1 MADFTWS
8 FSSLKEYINC
18 PKKYQEVRIL
28 KNYSFVDTPQTIYGK
43 EVHEALENYVNG
55 HIKRSNKLYNEKGQ
69 HVSKYGQV
77 REPMEVIAK
86 GITSKTWNKTHEELK
101 LDKAKGGYKP
111 LGRHDGG
118 VRMCGYWYNLGMT
131 EEQVREKVFEWNQL
145 NKPPMDDKE
154 VETILTSVGKM
165 HQKNLEDNPEPTLAK
180 NYLRFK
186 KMVDALIAIP
196 GTKYPEYKMALTK
209 KMEQCD
215 FDDENRWVRGIADL
229 VIVDGDQAYI
239 IDYKTGSNKYPDPKQ
254 LRLMSLMA
262 FVCFPE
268 VNTIKAGL
276 LFCMKNSFVQESYTR
291 EDIHKSW
298 KSFETPLDRL
308 TMSYEKDEWIPN
320 PTPLCG
326 WCPVETCEHHKPRR

>member
-43 EVHEALENYVNG
+43 EVHTALELYVRDG
-55 HIKRSNKLYNEKGQ
+55 
-69 HVSKYGQV
+69 
-77 REPMEVIAK
+77 
-86 GITSKTWNKTHEELK
+86 
-101 LDKAKGGYKP
+101 KP
-111 LGRHDGG
+111 
-118 VRMCGYWYNLGMT
+118 
-131 EEQVREKVFEWNQL
+131 
-145 NKPPMDDKE
+145 
-154 VETILTSVGKM
+154 
-165 HQKNLEDNPEPTLAK
+165 LAK
-180 NYLRFK
+180 NYMRFK

-196 GTKYPEYKMALTK
+196 GVKYPEYKMALTK

-254 LRLMSLMA
+254 LRLMALMA
-262 FVCFPE
+262 FVCFPK
-268 VNTIKAGL
+268 VNNIKAGL

-298 KSFETPLDRL
+298 KSFQTPLDRL
-308 TMSYEKDEWIPN
+308 TNSYTFNTWTPN

-326 WCPVETCEHHKPRR
+326 WCPVETCSHHRPRR

>member
-28 KNYSFVDTPQTIYGK
+28 KNYKFIDTPQTIYGK
-43 EVHEALENYVNG
+43 EVHEALELYVRDG
-55 HIKRSNKLYNEKGQ
+55 
-69 HVSKYGQV
+69 
-77 REPMEVIAK
+77 
-86 GITSKTWNKTHEELK
+86 
-101 LDKAKGGYKP
+101 KP
-111 LGRHDGG
+111 
-118 VRMCGYWYNLGMT
+118 
-131 EEQVREKVFEWNQL
+131 
-145 NKPPMDDKE
+145 
-154 VETILTSVGKM
+154 
-165 HQKNLEDNPEPTLAK
+165 LAK
-180 NYLRFK
+180 NYMRFK

-254 LRLMSLMA
+254 LRLMALMA
-262 FVCFPE
+262 FVCFPK
-268 VNTIKAGL
+268 VNNIKAGL

-298 KSFETPLDRL
+298 KSFQTPLDRL
-308 TMSYEKDEWIPN
+308 TNSYTFNTWTPN
-320 PTPLCG
+320 TTPLCG
-326 WCPVETCEHHKPRR
+326 WCPVETCSHHRPRR

>member
-1 MADFTWS
+1 M
-8 FSSLKEYINC
+8 E
-18 PKKYQEVRIL
+18 
-28 KNYSFVDTPQTIYGK
+28 IYK
-43 EVHEALENYVNG
+43 
-55 HIKRSNKLYNEKGQ
+55 
-69 HVSKYGQV
+69 
-77 REPMEVIAK
+77 
-86 GITSKTWNKTHEELK
+86 
-101 LDKAKGGYKP
+101 DKA
-111 LGRHDGG
+111 L
-118 VRMCGYWYNLGMT
+118 VINT
-131 EEQVREKVFEWNQL
+131 
-145 NKPPMDDKE
+145 NKP
-154 VETILTSVGKM
+154 ETILNSVEKSSLVKTYDNGVSKVLV
-165 HQKNLEDNPEPTLAK
+165 NWGLEEVFLYVRDGQPLAK
-180 NYLRFK
+180 NYMRFK

-196 GTKYPEYKMALTK
+196 GTKYPEYKMALTR

-239 IDYKTGSNKYPDPKQ
+239 IDYKTGSNRYPDPKQ

-268 VNTIKAGL
+268 VNNIKAGL

-291 EDIHKSW
+291 QDIHKSW

-326 WCPVETCEHHKPRR
+326 WCPVETCTHHKPRR

>member
-1 MADFTWS
+1 MADYTWS

-43 EVHEALENYVNG
+43 EVHTALELYV
-55 HIKRSNKLYNEKGQ
+55 RDGQ
-69 HVSKYGQV
+69 
-77 REPMEVIAK
+77 P
-86 GITSKTWNKTHEELK
+86 
-101 LDKAKGGYKP
+101 
-111 LGRHDGG
+111 
-118 VRMCGYWYNLGMT
+118 
-131 EEQVREKVFEWNQL
+131 
-145 NKPPMDDKE
+145 
-154 VETILTSVGKM
+154 
-165 HQKNLEDNPEPTLAK
+165 LAK
-180 NYLRFK
+180 NYMRFK
-186 KMVDALIAIP
+186 KMVDALVAIP

-254 LRLMSLMA
+254 LRLMALMA
-262 FVCFPE
+262 FVCFPK
-268 VNTIKAGL
+268 VNNIKAGL

-298 KSFETPLDRL
+298 KSFQTPLDRL
-308 TMSYEKDEWIPN
+308 TNSYTFNTWTPN

-326 WCPVETCEHHKPRR
+326 WCPVETCSHHRPRR

>member
-1 MADFTWS
+1 VADFTWS

-28 KNYSFVDTPQTIYGK
+28 KNYKFIDTPQTIYGK
-43 EVHEALENYVNG
+43 EVHEALELYVRDG
-55 HIKRSNKLYNEKGQ
+55 
-69 HVSKYGQV
+69 
-77 REPMEVIAK
+77 
-86 GITSKTWNKTHEELK
+86 
-101 LDKAKGGYKP
+101 KP
-111 LGRHDGG
+111 
-118 VRMCGYWYNLGMT
+118 
-131 EEQVREKVFEWNQL
+131 
-145 NKPPMDDKE
+145 
-154 VETILTSVGKM
+154 
-165 HQKNLEDNPEPTLAK
+165 LAK
-180 NYLRFK
+180 NYMRFK

-196 GTKYPEYKMALTK
+196 GVKYPEYKMALTK

-254 LRLMSLMA
+254 LRLMALMA
-262 FVCFPE
+262 FVCFPK
-268 VNTIKAGL
+268 VNKIKAGL

-298 KSFETPLDRL
+298 KSFQTPLDRL
-308 TMSYEKDEWIPN
+308 TNSYTFNTWTPN

-326 WCPVETCEHHKPRR
+326 WCPVETCSHHRPRR

>member
-28 KNYSFVDTPQTIYGK
+28 KNYSFIDTPQTIYGK
-43 EVHEALENYVNG
+43 EVHEALELYV
-55 HIKRSNKLYNEKGQ
+55 RDGQ
-69 HVSKYGQV
+69 
-77 REPMEVIAK
+77 P
-86 GITSKTWNKTHEELK
+86 
-101 LDKAKGGYKP
+101 
-111 LGRHDGG
+111 
-118 VRMCGYWYNLGMT
+118 
-131 EEQVREKVFEWNQL
+131 
-145 NKPPMDDKE
+145 
-154 VETILTSVGKM
+154 
-165 HQKNLEDNPEPTLAK
+165 LAK
-180 NYLRFK
+180 NYMRFK

-209 KMEQCD
+209 KMGQCD

-254 LRLMSLMA
+254 LRLMALMA
-262 FVCFPE
+262 FVCFPK
-268 VNTIKAGL
+268 VNKIKAGL

-298 KSFETPLDRL
+298 KSFQTPLDRL
-308 TMSYEKDEWIPN
+308 TNSYTFNTWTPN

-326 WCPVETCEHHKPRR
+326 WCPVETCSHHRPRR

>member
-1 MADFTWS
+1 MTDFTWS

-28 KNYSFVDTPQTIYGK
+28 KNYKFIDTPQTIYGK
-43 EVHEALENYVNG
+43 EVHEALELYVRDG
-55 HIKRSNKLYNEKGQ
+55 
-69 HVSKYGQV
+69 
-77 REPMEVIAK
+77 
-86 GITSKTWNKTHEELK
+86 
-101 LDKAKGGYKP
+101 KP
-111 LGRHDGG
+111 
-118 VRMCGYWYNLGMT
+118 
-131 EEQVREKVFEWNQL
+131 
-145 NKPPMDDKE
+145 
-154 VETILTSVGKM
+154 
-165 HQKNLEDNPEPTLAK
+165 LAK
-180 NYLRFK
+180 NYMRFK

-196 GTKYPEYKMALTK
+196 GVKYPEYKMALTK

-254 LRLMSLMA
+254 LRLMALMA
-262 FVCFPE
+262 FVCFPK
-268 VNTIKAGL
+268 VNKIKAGL

-298 KSFETPLDRL
+298 KSFQTPLDRL
-308 TMSYEKDEWIPN
+308 TNSYTFNTWTPN

-326 WCPVETCEHHKPRR
+326 WCPVETCSHHRPRR

>member
-43 EVHEALENYVNG
+43 EVHEALELYV
-55 HIKRSNKLYNEKGQ
+55 R
-69 HVSKYGQV
+69 
-77 REPMEVIAK
+77 
-86 GITSKTWNKTHEELK
+86 
-101 LDKAKGGYKP
+101 D
-111 LGRHDGG
+111 
-118 VRMCGYWYNLGMT
+118 
-131 EEQVREKVFEWNQL
+131 
-145 NKPPMDDKE
+145 NKP
-154 VETILTSVGKM
+154 
-165 HQKNLEDNPEPTLAK
+165 LAK

-186 KMVDALIAIP
+186 KVVDTLIDIP
-196 GTKYPEYKMALTK
+196 GKKYPEYKMALTK

-229 VIVDGDQAYI
+229 VIVDKDKAFI
-239 IDYKTGSNKYPDPKQ
+239 IDYKTGSNKYPDTKQ
-254 LRLMSLMA
+254 LKLMALMA
-262 FVCFPE
+262 FVCFPK
-268 VNTIKAGL
+268 VNKIKAGL
-276 LFCMKNSFVQESYTR
+276 LFCMKNSFVQQSYTR
-291 EDIHKSW
+291 DNIYKAW
-298 KSFETPLDRL
+298 KSFEQPLDRL

>member
-1 MADFTWS
+1 MADYTWS

-43 EVHEALENYVNG
+43 EVHTALELYVRDG
-55 HIKRSNKLYNEKGQ
+55 
-69 HVSKYGQV
+69 
-77 REPMEVIAK
+77 
-86 GITSKTWNKTHEELK
+86 
-101 LDKAKGGYKP
+101 KP
-111 LGRHDGG
+111 
-118 VRMCGYWYNLGMT
+118 
-131 EEQVREKVFEWNQL
+131 
-145 NKPPMDDKE
+145 
-154 VETILTSVGKM
+154 
-165 HQKNLEDNPEPTLAK
+165 LAK
-180 NYLRFK
+180 NYMRFK

-196 GTKYPEYKMALTK
+196 GVKYPEYKMALTK

-254 LRLMSLMA
+254 LRLMALMA
-262 FVCFPE
+262 FVCFPK
-268 VNTIKAGL
+268 VNNIKAGL

-298 KSFETPLDRL
+298 KSFQTPLDRL
-308 TMSYEKDEWIPN
+308 TNSYTFNTWTPN

-326 WCPVETCEHHKPRR
+326 WCPVETCSHHRPRR

>member
-28 KNYSFVDTPQTIYGK
+28 KNYSFIDTPQTIYGK
-43 EVHEALENYVNG
+43 EVHEALENYVKG
-55 HIKRSNKLYNEKGQ
+55 WESRKQKLFGP
-69 HVSKYGQV
+69 YGQPRRPIEEIINGV
-77 REPMEVIAK
+77 
-86 GITSKTWNKTHEELK
+86 TSKTWDKTHEELN
-101 LDKAKGGYKP
+101 LDKKKKGYKP
-111 LGRHDGG
+111 LGRNDAG
-118 VRMCGYWYNLGMT
+118 VRLCGLWFNKGFSF
-131 EEQVREKVFEWNQL
+131 EEVREKVFEWNQL

-154 VETILTSVGKM
+154 VESIVKSM
-165 HQKNLEDNPEPTLAK
+165 HKKHLKNLEDNPEPTLAK

-186 KMVDALIAIP
+186 KMVDTLIAIP
-196 GTKYPEYKMALTK
+196 GVKYPEYKMALTK

-215 FDDENRWVRGIADL
+215 FEDENRWVRGIADL
-229 VIVDGDQAYI
+229 VIVDGDKAFI
-239 IDYKTGSNKYPDPKQ
+239 IDYKTGSNRYPDTKQ
-254 LRLMSLMA
+254 LKLMALMA

-268 VNTIKAGL
+268 VNKIKAGL

-291 EDIHKSW
+291 DGIHKAW
-298 KSFETPLDRL
+298 RSFEQPLDRL
-308 TMSYEKDEWIPN
+308 TMSYDKDEWVPN

>member
-28 KNYSFVDTPQTIYGK
+28 KNYKFIDTPQTIYGK
-43 EVHEALENYVNG
+43 EVHEALELYVRDG
-55 HIKRSNKLYNEKGQ
+55 
-69 HVSKYGQV
+69 
-77 REPMEVIAK
+77 
-86 GITSKTWNKTHEELK
+86 
-101 LDKAKGGYKP
+101 KP
-111 LGRHDGG
+111 
-118 VRMCGYWYNLGMT
+118 
-131 EEQVREKVFEWNQL
+131 
-145 NKPPMDDKE
+145 
-154 VETILTSVGKM
+154 
-165 HQKNLEDNPEPTLAK
+165 LAK
-180 NYLRFK
+180 NYMRFK

-254 LRLMSLMA
+254 LRLMALMA
-262 FVCFPE
+262 FVCFPK
-268 VNTIKAGL
+268 VNSIKAGL

-298 KSFETPLDRL
+298 KSFQTPLDRL
-308 TMSYEKDEWIPN
+308 TNSYTFNTWTPN

-326 WCPVETCEHHKPRR
+326 WCPVETCSHHRPRR